1 MEREKESNLDKVA
14 DAFAG
19 MLRDIFAG
27 LGKHKDEEKVLGHL
41 GYNLGR
47 WIYLADAY
55 HDRQRDARKGAY
67 NPFLC
72 RYGKDAAE
80 QSGGG
85 DGGNGGLQPE
95 QLAPCSLRGL

>member
-1 MEREKESNLDKVA
+1 MASRIKRNTAVSGDVYK
-14 DAFAG
+14 
-19 MLRDIFAG
+19 RQ
-27 LGKHKDEEKVLGHL
+27 EKVLGHL

-80 QSGGG
+80 QSGGEI
-85 DGGNGGLQPE
+85 DVYKR
-95 QLAPCSLRGL
+95 QL